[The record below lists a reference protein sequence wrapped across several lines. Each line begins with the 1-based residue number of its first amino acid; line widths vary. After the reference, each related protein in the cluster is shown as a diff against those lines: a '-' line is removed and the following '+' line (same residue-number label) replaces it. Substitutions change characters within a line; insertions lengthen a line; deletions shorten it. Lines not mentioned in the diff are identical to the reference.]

1 MFRNM
6 VTSLLKHSRITT
18 TEAKAKELRRW
29 VDHIITLAKRGDLH
43 ARRLAMAVVREK
55 TVVHKVF
62 EEAATRFGT
71 INGGYTR
78 IVKIGR
84 RAGDAAPLTIV
95 ELCSSDVATPTKK
108 KKAKKRSQATPVAAP
123 ESKKTPVAA
132 PEAPAAE
139 APAAEVTQPPEPAA
153 AAPESE
159 AIPADV
165 GAEKD
170 PRPGADP
177 NESGK

>member
-29 VDHIITLAKRGDLH
+29 VDRIITLAKRGDLH

-62 EEAATRFGT
+62 EEAANRFGT

-95 ELCSSDVATPTKK
+95 ELCSSDVAAPTKK
-108 KKAKKRSQATPVAAP
+108 KKAKKRSQTKPVAAP
-123 ESKKTPVAA
+123 ESKKTPAAA
-132 PEAPAAE
+132 PEAPAA
-139 APAAEVTQPPEPAA
+139 AVTQPPEPAA
-153 AAPESE
+153 AAPEPE
-159 AIPADV
+159 AIPADAE
-165 GAEKD
+165 AEKD